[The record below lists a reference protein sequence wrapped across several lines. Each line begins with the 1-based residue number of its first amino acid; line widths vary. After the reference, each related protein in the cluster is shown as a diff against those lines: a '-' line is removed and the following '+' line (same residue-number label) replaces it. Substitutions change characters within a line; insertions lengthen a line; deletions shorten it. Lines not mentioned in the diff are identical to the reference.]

1 MRATGSWRCIAWV
14 LHVLGWTKERAIEAH
29 INAVTSEKSII
40 LTPYEGTRISTIH
53 YSHSLDPLSFIRSSE
68 NHYTILSMDPH
79 TPKVCIP
86 FLTRAKELATKDPV
100 IAYWCGSSYIRS
112 QSYDAAPSPRRL
124 THASSS
130 SCLCTPFHPGFP
142 AVGLALPMMPF
153 IIDHSLALLHIYL
166 ACTRQLMLDIST
178 MLLRI

>member
-53 YSHSLDPLSFIRSSE
+53 YSHSLDPLSFIRSTE
-68 NHYTILSMDPH
+68 DHYTTVSSIMDPH

-100 IAYWCGSSYIRS
+100 IAYWCGSPKSY
-112 QSYDAAPSPRRL
+112 SYEAAPSPRRL

-130 SCLCTPFHPGFP
+130 SSCLCTPLHPGFR
-142 AVGLALPMMPF
+142 AVVLALPIMPF
-153 IIDHSLALLHIYL
+153 IIDHPLL
-166 ACTRQLMLDIST
+166 ACRVYASST
-178 MLLRI
+178 P